1 MSGIGDRPAGG
12 YGVRRGPDPEVPAP
26 VRLFREQAGAL
37 KSPMLE
43 RELRGRTK
51 LGLEFL
57 EAWKGLQEQL
67 MHTFTAIGVV

>member
-1 MSGIGDRPAGG
+1 M
-12 YGVRRGPDPEVPAP
+12 PAP

-37 KSPMLE
+37 QRPMLE
-43 RELRGRTK
+43 RELRGRTQ

-67 MHTFTAIGVV
+67 MHAFAAVGVV